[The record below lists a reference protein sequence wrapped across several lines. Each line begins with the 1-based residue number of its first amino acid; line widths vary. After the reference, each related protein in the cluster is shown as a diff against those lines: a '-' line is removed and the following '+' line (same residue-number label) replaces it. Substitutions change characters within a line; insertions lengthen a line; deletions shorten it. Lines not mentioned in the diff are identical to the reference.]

1 MTVLSILHCTW
12 TVVCVTSQRW
22 KVSGYHAQKTL
33 LPLCRKIRNHK
44 SPKMKR
50 LYSGHHPR
58 SSLAARSVESLIKF
72 NVFSMR
78 LKLNHDTNNIHDR
91 HALHTSFNSFDFVF
105 EHFLQLL
112 PFSWT
117 DWANKILTNIWR
129 TIHLPLQKYTFN
141 MPNY

>member
-1 MTVLSILHCTW
+1 M
-12 TVVCVTSQRW
+12 
-22 KVSGYHAQKTL
+22 SGYHAQKTL

-50 LYSGHHPR
+50 LCSGHHLR

-91 HALHTSFNSFDFVF
+91 HALHTSFNSFDSVF
-105 EHFLQLL
+105 CTLL
-112 PFSWT
+112 TAMFIFHELIELI
-117 DWANKILTNIWR
+117 K
-129 TIHLPLQKYTFN
+129 F
-141 MPNY
+141 

>member
-1 MTVLSILHCTW
+1 MIANDSFRYIALYVNCSLCY
-12 TVVCVTSQRW
+12 VTKMKGEWLPRT
-22 KVSGYHAQKTL
+22 KNTL
-33 LPLCRKIRNHK
+33 TTMPQEIRNHK

-50 LYSGHHPR
+50 LCSGHHLR

-105 EHFLQLL
+105 VHFLTATSI
-112 PFSWT
+112 FM
-117 DWANKILTNIWR
+117 K
-129 TIHLPLQKYTFN
+129 
-141 MPNY
+141 